1 MPRGCK
7 EKPRTDLERFVREVG
22 ATSESV
28 AAATGLSQPTVW
40 RAMTDATKGPPRLR
54 TYLLIKRWADSIAKQ
69 KKLPRSRWLRWE
81 FATDAA
87 A

>member
-1 MPRGCK
+1 
-7 EKPRTDLERFVREVG
+7 VREVG

-40 RAMTDATKGPPRLR
+40 RAMTDATKGPPKLR
-54 TYLLIKRWADSIAKQ
+54 TYLLIKRWAKSIAKR
-69 KKLPRSRWLRWE
+69 KKLPRSKWLRWE